1 MCCLAAEQTG
11 GRTVFFLITDIIE
24 HAGWRVQKRRVFLIH
39 THTHTRT
46 HTYIHTYTYTDT
58 ETHTHTQRQARGT
71 RYCLRVRVP
80 CPRWLVIK
88 CRI

>member
-1 MCCLAAEQTG
+1 MCVSPAAEQTG

-39 THTHTRT
+39 THTHKYTHT
-46 HTYIHTYTYTDT
+46 HTYIDIHR
-58 ETHTHTQRQARGT
+58 QRQARGT

>member
-58 ETHTHTQRQARGT
+58 ETHTHTEAGAWHALLST
-71 RYCLRVRVP
+71 RACAVSQVAGN
-80 CPRWLVIK
+80 
-88 CRI
+88 